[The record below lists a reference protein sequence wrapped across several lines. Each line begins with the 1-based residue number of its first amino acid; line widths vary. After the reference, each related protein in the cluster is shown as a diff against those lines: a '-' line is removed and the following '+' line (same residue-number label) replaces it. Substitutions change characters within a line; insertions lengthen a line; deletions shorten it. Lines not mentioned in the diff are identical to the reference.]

1 MQAHPSPGSKAGQA
15 KEKVVSSTH
24 VVVIGAGPGGYPAA
38 FHAADLGMQVTLID
52 SEPNHGG
59 VCLYRGCIP
68 SKALLHAA
76 AFLNETR
83 EAADWGITVSDPQ
96 IDLDKLRARKD
107 SVISKLTGG
116 LGQLTRQRK
125 ITYLQG
131 RATLRNAR
139 NVVVSKAD
147 GSTQDIAFD
156 AAIVASGSQPIHLPF
171 APPAARILDSTTA
184 LDLSDVPGSLLL
196 VGGGYIGLELGQVY
210 AALGTRVT
218 VVEMMPALLPGAD
231 AALVRVLAARLKKQ
245 FEAIHL
251 ETRVAQVEAGDDG
264 VRVAFEGQHNA
275 SESFDKLLVA
285 VGRRPDT
292 AGLGLENTA
301 VAVDEGGFITVD
313 AQRRT
318 SEPSIYAV
326 GDVAGQPM
334 LAHKAT
340 YEGKVAAE
348 AIAGRKTVYDPRA
361 IPGVVFTDP
370 EIAWCGLTEAE
381 AKAAGR
387 DIKVTSFPWAASGR
401 ATTLGRSDGVTRLI
415 VDPADRNRVLGVGM
429 AGPGAGEL
437 IAEGTLAI
445 EMGAVADD
453 LAWTIHPH
461 PTLSETVMEAA
472 ESAGGHSIHYA
483 R

>member
-1 MQAHPSPGSKAGQA
+1 METDVNSK
-15 KEKVVSSTH
+15 H
-24 VVVIGAGPGGYPAA
+24 IVVIGGGPGGYPAA

-52 SEPNHGG
+52 DAPNPGG

-76 AFLNETR
+76 AFINEAS
-83 EAADWGITVSDPQ
+83 EIAEWGITVSKPQ
-96 IDLDKLRARKD
+96 IDLDKLRARKEA
-107 SVISKLTGG
+107 VIAKLTGG
-116 LGQLTRQRK
+116 LGQLTKQRK

-131 RATLRNAR
+131 RARFADPKTLT
-139 NVVVSKAD
+139 VTMSD
-147 GSTQDIAFD
+147 GTTQTLTFD
-156 AAIVASGSQPIHLPF
+156 AAIIATGSQPIHLPF
-171 APPAARILDSTTA
+171 APDSPRVLDSTTA
-184 LDLSDVPGSLLL
+184 LDLADIPASMLL

-210 AALGTRVT
+210 ASLGSRVT

-231 AALVRVLAARLKKQ
+231 AALVRVLAAKLKKQ

-251 ETRVAQVEAGDDG
+251 KTRVAALDETPEGIA
-264 VRVAFEGQHNA
+264 VRFEGKHEG
-275 SESFDKLLVA
+275 SETFDKILVA
-285 VGRRPDT
+285 VGRRPD
-292 AGLGLENTA
+292 AGNVGLENTG
-301 VAVDEGGFITVD
+301 VVVDEKGFITVD

-318 SEPSIYAV
+318 AEPAIYAI

-348 AIAGRKTVYDPRA
+348 AIAGMKTVYDPKA

-387 DIKVTSFPWAASGR
+387 DVKVTSFPWAASGR
-401 ATTLGRSDGVTRLI
+401 ATTLGRSDGVTRL
-415 VDPADRNRVLGVGM
+415 VLDPTDNHRVLGVGM

-472 ESAGGHSIHYA
+472 ESAMGHSIHYT

>member
-1 MQAHPSPGSKAGQA
+1 MNTDVDSR
-15 KEKVVSSTH
+15 H

-52 SEPNHGG
+52 AEPNPGG

-68 SKALLHAA
+68 SKTLLHAA
-76 AFLNETR
+76 AFINEAK
-83 EAADWGITVSDPQ
+83 EIADWGISVSDPQ

-107 SVISKLTGG
+107 AVIAKLTGG
-116 LGQLTRQRK
+116 LGQLSKQRK

-131 RATLRNAR
+131 RATF
-139 NVVVSKAD
+139 KD
-147 GSTQDIAFD
+147 GKTLTVTGGDGAAQELTFD
-156 AAIVASGSQPIHLPF
+156 AAIIATGSQPIHLPF
-171 APPAARILDSTTA
+171 APPSERILDSTTA
-184 LDLSDVPGSLLL
+184 LDLADVPDSLLL

-210 AALGTRVT
+210 ASLGSRVT
-218 VVEMMPALLPGAD
+218 VVEMMPELLPGAD
-231 AALVRVLAARLKKQ
+231 APLVRVLSAKLKKQ

-251 ETRVAQVEAGDDG
+251 ETRVAAVKAGADG
-264 VRVAFEGQHNA
+264 VEVTFEGKHEA
-275 SESFDKLLVA
+275 TETFDKLLIA

-292 AGLGLENTA
+292 NGLGLENTG
-301 VAVDEGGFITVD
+301 VSVDEKGFVTVD

-318 SEPSIYAV
+318 TESAIYAV

-348 AIAGRKTVYDPRA
+348 AIAGMKTVYDPKA
-361 IPGVVFTDP
+361 IPCVVFTDP

-381 AKAAGR
+381 AKEAGR
-387 DIKVTSFPWAASGR
+387 EVKVTSFPWAASGR

-415 VDPADRNRVLGVGM
+415 VDPSDSNRVLGVGM

-461 PTLSETVMEAA
+461 PTLSETIMEAA
-472 ESAGGHSIHYA
+472 ESAGGHSVHYA

>member
-1 MQAHPSPGSKAGQA
+1 MHAD
-15 KEKVVSSTH
+15 VSSRH

-52 SEPNHGG
+52 SEANPGG

-76 AFLNETR
+76 AIINEAK
-83 EAADWGITVSDPQ
+83 EAADWGITLSEPQ
-96 IDLDKLRARKD
+96 IDLDKLRARKQA
-107 SVISKLTGG
+107 VIDKLTGG
-116 LGQLTRQRK
+116 LGQLSKQRK

-131 RATLRNAR
+131 RAAFKDAR
-139 NVVVSKAD
+139 ALTVTGAD
-147 GSTQDIAFD
+147 GAAQEVTFD
-156 AAIVASGSQPIHLPF
+156 AAIIATGSQPIHLPF
-171 APPAARILDSTTA
+171 APPSDRILDSTTA
-184 LDLSDVPGSLLL
+184 LDLADVPDSLLL

-210 AALGTRVT
+210 ASLGSRVT
-218 VVEMMPALLPGAD
+218 VVEMMPTLLPGAD
-231 AALVRVLAARLKKQ
+231 AALVRVLSARLKKQ
-245 FEAIHL
+245 FENIHL
-251 ETRVAQVEAGDDG
+251 ETRVAAVEDGPDG
-264 VRVAFEGQHNA
+264 VQVTFEGKHEA
-275 SESFDKLLVA
+275 SETFDKLLVA

-292 AGLGLENTA
+292 NGLGLENTG
-301 VAVDEGGFITVD
+301 VTLDDQGFVTVD

-318 SEPSIYAV
+318 SEPTIYAV

-348 AIAGRKTVYDPRA
+348 AIAGKKTVYDPKA
-361 IPGVVFTDP
+361 VPGVVFTDP
-370 EIAWCGLTEAE
+370 ELAWCGITEAE
-381 AKAAGR
+381 AKEAGR
-387 DIKVTSFPWAASGR
+387 EVTVTSFPWAASGR

-415 VDPADRNRVLGVGM
+415 VDPADSNRLLGVGM

-461 PTLSETVMEAA
+461 PTLSETIMEAA

>member
-1 MQAHPSPGSKAGQA
+1 
-15 KEKVVSSTH
+15 
-24 VVVIGAGPGGYPAA
+24 
-38 FHAADLGMQVTLID
+38 MQVTLID
-52 SEPNHGG
+52 SEANPGG

-76 AFLNETR
+76 AIINEAK
-83 EAADWGITVSDPQ
+83 EAADWGITLSEPQ
-96 IDLDKLRARKD
+96 IDLDKLRARKQA
-107 SVISKLTGG
+107 VIDKLTGG
-116 LGQLTRQRK
+116 LGQLSKQRK

-131 RATLRNAR
+131 RAAFKDAR
-139 NVVVSKAD
+139 ALTVTGAD
-147 GSTQDIAFD
+147 GAAQEVTFD
-156 AAIVASGSQPIHLPF
+156 AAIIATGSQPIHLPF
-171 APPAARILDSTTA
+171 APPSDRILDSTTA
-184 LDLSDVPGSLLL
+184 LDLADVPDSLLL

-210 AALGTRVT
+210 ASLGSRVT
-218 VVEMMPALLPGAD
+218 VVEMMPTLLPGAD
-231 AALVRVLAARLKKQ
+231 AALVRVLSARLKKQ
-245 FEAIHL
+245 FENIHL
-251 ETRVAQVEAGDDG
+251 ETRVAAVEDGPDG
-264 VRVAFEGQHNA
+264 VQVTFEGKHEA
-275 SESFDKLLVA
+275 SETFDKLLVA

-292 AGLGLENTA
+292 NGLGLENTG
-301 VAVDEGGFITVD
+301 VTLDDQGFVTVD

-318 SEPSIYAV
+318 SEPTIYAV

-348 AIAGRKTVYDPRA
+348 AIAGKKTVYDPKA
-361 IPGVVFTDP
+361 VPGVVFTDP
-370 EIAWCGLTEAE
+370 ELAWCGITEAE
-381 AKAAGR
+381 AKEAGR
-387 DIKVTSFPWAASGR
+387 EVTVTSFPWAASGR

-415 VDPADRNRVLGVGM
+415 VDPADSNRLLGVGM

-461 PTLSETVMEAA
+461 PTLSETIMEAA